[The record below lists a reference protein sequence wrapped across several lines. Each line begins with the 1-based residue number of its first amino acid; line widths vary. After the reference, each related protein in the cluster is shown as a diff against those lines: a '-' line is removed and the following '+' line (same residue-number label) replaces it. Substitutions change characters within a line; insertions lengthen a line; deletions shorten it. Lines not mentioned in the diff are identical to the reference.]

1 MKKLFFIILC
11 IVSIDKVLMQKKEER
26 SIMPTK
32 KEKLKTLHV
41 DIYNADVKAR
51 IDWLKEY
58 SGITSDAE
66 LVRWILRELQ
76 RRLEGEILDR
86 EAARVAFKQSFEE
99 KE

>member
-1 MKKLFFIILC
+1 
-11 IVSIDKVLMQKKEER
+11 
-26 SIMPTK
+26 MPEK

-41 DIYNADVKAR
+41 DIYIEEVKNR

-66 LVRWILRELQ
+66 LVRWMLRELQ
-76 RRLEGEILDR
+76 RRLEGEIKDR
-86 EAARVAFKQSFEE
+86 EAARTAFKKSFKE

>member
-1 MKKLFFIILC
+1 
-11 IVSIDKVLMQKKEER
+11 
-26 SIMPTK
+26 MPEK

-41 DIYNADVKAR
+41 DIYNADVKSR